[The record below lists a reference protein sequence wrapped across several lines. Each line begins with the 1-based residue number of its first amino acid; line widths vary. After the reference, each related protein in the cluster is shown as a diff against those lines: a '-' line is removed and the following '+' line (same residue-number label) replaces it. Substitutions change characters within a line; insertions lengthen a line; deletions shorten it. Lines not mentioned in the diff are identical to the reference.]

1 MKEYSRWSNQEVK
14 NLFSTIEK
22 YKEKNASLL
31 SAFSEYAKTSGR
43 KRNSVRNYY
52 YQELAELQ
60 KNNKRAEQLEID
72 ISKHTIT
79 NSILFSQEE
88 TKDIIS
94 KILSL
99 SSQGFSIRKACL
111 TLAKNDINKMVR
123 YQNKYRSVL
132 KNNPELINSIKKEL
146 KLSENQV
153 KQQSQNINNV
163 IYLKKQE
170 ERKISESDINSL
182 FLGLIKMVKRSAADS
197 VEKKIISDLEYSN
210 STLRKTLI
218 KLSKAEQD
226 LRDLSKKLEIQSA
239 EFEKLK
245 LENIY
250 LKTELANF
258 LNTKKS
264 EPRKTLSDFISEIK
278 HKNINVN

>member
-1 MKEYSRWSNQEVK
+1 
-14 NLFSTIEK
+14 
-22 YKEKNASLL
+22 
-31 SAFSEYAKTSGR
+31 
-43 KRNSVRNYY
+43 
-52 YQELAELQ
+52 
-60 KNNKRAEQLEID
+60 
-72 ISKHTIT
+72 
-79 NSILFSQEE
+79 
-88 TKDIIS
+88 
-94 KILSL
+94 
-99 SSQGFSIRKACL
+99 
-111 TLAKNDINKMVR
+111 
-123 YQNKYRSVL
+123 
-132 KNNPELINSIKKEL
+132 
-146 KLSENQV
+146 
-153 KQQSQNINNV
+153 
-163 IYLKKQE
+163 
-170 ERKISESDINSL
+170 
-182 FLGLIKMVKRSAADS
+182 MVKRSAADS